1 MSTATASGTSRSTTL
16 ALTAAVTAGGLV
28 ALQQRVNGELKT
40 ALGDALLTALVSF
53 AIGLAVVMAVVLPR
67 TTSRA
72 AFGLLRE
79 VPWVQRL
86 GGLGGASLVAV
97 GAAAA
102 PEIGVALLTVG
113 LVAGQT
119 TGGLLVDRAGWGPGG
134 SHALTPPRV
143 LGALLCLVAVGISVL
158 GEGARS
164 ASPLLLV
171 LVVAAGFLISV
182 QPALNGRVRD
192 TTGDT
197 GVATLLNFIVGTLA
211 LGLGLLLH
219 TAVDGLD
226 VGAWPGP
233 DQWYLYLGGPM
244 GAGFVALA
252 AVVVQRL
259 GVLRLGLAIISGQLV
274 GALLLDL
281 VLPVAAQGV
290 DVLTVAGVALT
301 LVAVYVSGRRR

>member
-1 MSTATASGTSRSTTL
+1 
-16 ALTAAVTAGGLV
+16 V
-28 ALQQRVNGELKT
+28 
-40 ALGDALLTALVSF
+40 
-53 AIGLAVVMAVVLPR
+53 
-67 TTSRA
+67 
-72 AFGLLRE
+72 
-79 VPWVQRL
+79 
-86 GGLGGASLVAV
+86 
-97 GAAAA
+97 
-102 PEIGVALLTVG
+102 
-113 LVAGQT
+113 
-119 TGGLLVDRAGWGPGG
+119 
-134 SHALTPPRV
+134 
-143 LGALLCLVAVGISVL
+143 
-158 GEGARS
+158 
-164 ASPLLLV
+164 LLV

-290 DVLTVAGVALT
+290 EVLTVVGVTLT
-301 LVAVYVSGRRR
+301 LVAVYVSGRRA